1 MSIHLVRQPA
11 SQRHQNTQFYSIH
24 LSVYLFIQK
33 DACASEHI
41 RPYTVTHAHTVHTF
55 MSHPYF
61 SLALISSFLLISA
74 LKVHCRIYSLIECL
88 CATCQAG
95 VQLRVYGLRAPHN
108 VSPLALRC
116 GNNLEI
122 NQLYRISLNHNDFHR
137 TGLTSCRAKTANA
150 ARDRD
155 GRRKTAV

>member
-1 MSIHLVRQPA
+1 
-11 SQRHQNTQFYSIH
+11 
-24 LSVYLFIQK
+24 
-33 DACASEHI
+33 
-41 RPYTVTHAHTVHTF
+41 

-155 GRRKTAV
+155 GRRKTAVWHEKTPVNSPSESDNGQTRGEKNHIVKAKQKAGRWVEEKFL